1 MLSGRGERVKMKKK
15 NKKTVN
21 EKITKALKKLGFGI
35 AEFEIDFEREINCA
49 PTIKIVA
56 FKIKD

>member
-1 MLSGRGERVKMKKK
+1 MKKK

-21 EKITKALKKLGFGI
+21 EKITKALKKIGFGI

>member
-1 MLSGRGERVKMKKK
+1 MEKKK
-15 NKKTVN
+15 NKTVN
-21 EKITKALKKLGFGI
+21 EKIAKALKKLGFGI
-35 AEFEIDFEREINCA
+35 AEFEIDFGREINCA